1 MRTLLITSVLAASL
15 AFAPAAL
22 ADNVGISLSTSSPE
36 QGIPVTVTASGSSGA
51 IDSYGDGAYLYVVA
65 RPSGGVGCQASFGA
79 DQVAAGDA
87 STVLIDGD
95 EQDPGQTF
103 SEQSDFTPDVGG
115 SLVCAWLETDGDDG
129 GDVATPNEVTA
140 GPVASTFTAGAPQ
153 VGPLKV
159 SVPATIKLDQ
169 AYDITYATQ
178 TDQDLSLDS
187 IVIPTGGSGCAG
199 SYELELSDLTNPDD
213 IFGGSTD
220 IYASASTTGIDK
232 ESTAGSYT
240 ICSWIEGPDAE
251 QVDAT
256 SATPIKVLAAGASTG
271 GSTSTSSA
279 YGADPHEWDD
289 DAHRHVDHL
298 ECTGGGLRGTQGR
311 RPDAGRDQ
319 DAPEGRRLPGG
330 GRARGEDDP
339 RQTRPGAQT
348 VGASGPTAQ
357 ARRRGGDH
365 RRDALAR
372 VTFGGA
378 TPANV
383 TRMLDA

>member
-1 MRTLLITSVLAASL
+1 M
-15 AFAPAAL
+15 
-22 ADNVGISLSTSSPE
+22 
-36 QGIPVTVTASGSSGA
+36 
-51 IDSYGDGAYLYVVA
+51 
-65 RPSGGVGCQASFGA
+65 
-79 DQVAAGDA
+79 
-87 STVLIDGD
+87 
-95 EQDPGQTF
+95 
-103 SEQSDFTPDVGG
+103 
-115 SLVCAWLETDGDDG
+115 CAWLESDGDDG

-140 GPVASTFTAGAPQ
+140 EPVASTFTAGAPQ

-159 SVPATIKLDQ
+159 SVPATTRVNQ

-187 IVIPTGGSGCAG
+187 IVIPAGGSGCAG

-213 IFGGSTD
+213 IFGGGTD

-279 YGADPHEWDD
+279 
-289 DAHRHVDHL
+289 
-298 ECTGGGLRGTQGR
+298 TGSASASGTTTPTGTSTTSSAPAAALRGTQGR
-311 RPDAGRDQ
+311 RPDAGRGQ

-357 ARRRGGDH
+357 ARRGGGDH

-383 TRMLDA
+383 TRMPDA